1 MDRLG
6 AILRVVAGNNV
17 ETVRRVYEAF
27 AQRSDEVVREDALLS
42 QWHEDGRFYP
52 LLLGGGALEGA
63 VYEGHEGLRRFARE
77 LADES
82 WSEVTVELLD
92 VREMPRDRVLAHPRV
107 TAVGESSGA
116 PVQTDSWAVFTFHDG
131 KIIEGRVFAD
141 EAAALA
147 YGCQ

>member
-1 MDRLG
+1 
-6 AILRVVAGNNV
+6 VVAGSNI

-27 AQRSDEVVREDALLS
+27 SRRADDVLREEGVVS

-52 LLLGGGALEGA
+52 LMLGGGALEGA

-82 WSEVTVELLD
+82 WSELTVELLE
-92 VREMPRDRVLAHPRV
+92 VRELPRDRVLAHPRV

-116 PVQTDSWAVFTFHDG
+116 RVQTDTWAVFTFQDG
-131 KIIEGRVFAD
+131 KILEGRVFAD

-147 YGCQ
+147 YGCQQETPT